1 MAPALKTVVFT
12 VLVPGSV
19 AGVIPFLLV
28 HGQIR
33 VGPIGLATAGLVL
46 IALGA
51 ACYLRCAFDFSFT
64 GRGTPAPIDP
74 PRALVAKGPYR
85 FVRNPM
91 YVGVLTV
98 LVGEAVALGSISLFC
113 YAVVV
118 GLLFHWFVVLYEEPA
133 LRAKFGRGYDEYLA
147 AVPRWLPRYTQK

>member
-1 MAPALKTVVFT
+1 MALAFKTVLFS

-19 AGVIPFLLV
+19 AVLVPFLIV
-28 HGQIR
+28 HGR
-33 VGPIGLATAGLVL
+33 VRLAPLGLAAAGIAL

-51 ACYLRCAFDFSFT
+51 ACYLRCAFDFAFT
-64 GRGTPAPIDP
+64 GRGTPAPIHP
-74 PRALVAKGPYR
+74 PRTLVAKGPYR
-85 FVRNPM
+85 VVRNPM

-118 GLLFHWFVVLYEEPA
+118 GLLFHWFVVLYEEPG
-133 LRAKFGRGYDEYLA
+133 LRAKFGRGYDEYRA
-147 AVPRWLPRYTQK
+147 EVPRWLPRFR